1 MQATRSLIIGA
12 GLGALMN
19 MAAIGAAVA
28 QAAAAKPQ
36 AATANDSMELAS
48 FRYYPF
54 CARNLAFPMLAIV
67 RIALSRP
74 YTFIVAALLIFL
86 STSRRVQIW
95 STGFATVASSCPSL
109 KVTTAIKARAREIV
123 R

>member
-28 QAAAAKPQ
+28 QAAAAKAQ
-36 AATANDSMELAS
+36 AATANDSMVFAS

-54 CARNLAFPMLAIV
+54 
-67 RIALSRP
+67 
-74 YTFIVAALLIFL
+74 
-86 STSRRVQIW
+86 
-95 STGFATVASSCPSL
+95 
-109 KVTTAIKARAREIV
+109 
-123 R
+123 